1 MKIDTRLPTKLQTVS
16 DAPIRFRTSLADNIP
31 SGEFI
36 RFLVHAP
43 AFSTGTQYSPATVL
57 AITGKGWLVASE
69 NEDGGISIEKAT
81 FDETLFV
88 EMASILI
95 SGRLTIHFAT
105 VGTSYSVT
113 MKFDMVEVDY
123 YLKAIRLIL
132 DGIDGKSSA
141 ASETIPDDALM
152 TESWP
157 WKFHADVQRYR
168 PSGQTILA
176 AVQWPAVKAAF
187 QRELSPGGALLAT
200 ERELVLMSEGNASN
214 ASPSYSGVIITYFPV
229 ARLAD
234 FHVGHH
240 GRFGF
245 LALRA
250 HAAHGGEKLEIMFP
264 PGCEQAVSRGMEQVL
279 VPANN

>member
-1 MKIDTRLPTKLQTVS
+1 VEHLS
-16 DAPIRFRTSLADNIP
+16 
-31 SGEFI
+31 SGELI

-57 AITGKGWLVASE
+57 AVTEKGWLLASE
-69 NEDGGISIEKAT
+69 DEDGGISVEEAT

-105 VGTSYSVT
+105 VGTSYCA
-113 MKFDMVEVDY
+113 MMNFDMVEVDY
-123 YLKAIRLIL
+123 YLEAMRLIL
-132 DGIDGKSSA
+132 NGIDQQSS
-141 ASETIPDDALM
+141 EGDRTIPASALR

-157 WKFHADVQRYR
+157 WKFRADVQRYR
-168 PSGQTILA
+168 PPGQAILA
-176 AVQWPAVKAAF
+176 AVQWPAVNAAF
-187 QRELSPGGALLAT
+187 ERELSPAGALLVT
-200 ERELVLMSEGNASN
+200 DRELVLMSEGDG
-214 ASPSYSGVIITYFPV
+214 SPLQSGAVITYFPV

-245 LALRA
+245 LALQV
-250 HAAHGGEKLEIMFP
+250 HAAHGGEMLEIMFP
-264 PGCEQAVSRGMEQVL
+264 PGCEQAVSKGMEHVL